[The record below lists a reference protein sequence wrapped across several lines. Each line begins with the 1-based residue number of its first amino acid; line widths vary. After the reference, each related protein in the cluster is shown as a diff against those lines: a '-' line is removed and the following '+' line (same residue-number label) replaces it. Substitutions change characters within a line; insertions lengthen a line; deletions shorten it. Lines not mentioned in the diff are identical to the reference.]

1 MGLLLLAWFAND
13 LEQMIDDDY
22 TAVPTNR
29 GFSITG
35 LNDNVDEKFLR
46 NLCRG
51 DSGPTEVVVYHH
63 PITNRHLGI
72 ALMDFN
78 TQAESAAFIEKYNG
92 KTIMGSIV
100 QCFFDPLAYE
110 ISKLFKEKTGGN
122 FPSLPARYVH
132 LSSVRTIWRIRQM
145 LQKFY
150 GERDEAELPKTS
162 NKVDD
167 NDVIVLEDDE
177 KAEKS
182 PSIGEWQSCIFTS
195 SQEDSLLPIG
205 KPRKSTRLTAMEKE
219 RQGFNKVEPEAISVS
234 GSDSDTPAVKPS
246 NKQNKSS
253 KKKSSSRASTRILNG
268 IKDQGPSPP
277 PRFGKEKRKKI
288 DHKRSSLVSSDKLE
302 SIQLPP
308 SPPPPA
314 QLQGYQTPQRSGAS
328 QIAWRSPIVQSPAI
342 TSTCSPTAM
351 GVRSHG
357 SSISP
362 PALINPPVGLTPK
375 PSS

>member
-100 QCFFDPLAYE
+100 QCFFDPL
-110 ISKLFKEKTGGN
+110 
-122 FPSLPARYVH
+122 
-132 LSSVRTIWRIRQM
+132 
-145 LQKFY
+145 
-150 GERDEAELPKTS
+150 
-162 NKVDD
+162 
-167 NDVIVLEDDE
+167 
-177 KAEKS
+177 
-182 PSIGEWQSCIFTS
+182 
-195 SQEDSLLPIG
+195 G